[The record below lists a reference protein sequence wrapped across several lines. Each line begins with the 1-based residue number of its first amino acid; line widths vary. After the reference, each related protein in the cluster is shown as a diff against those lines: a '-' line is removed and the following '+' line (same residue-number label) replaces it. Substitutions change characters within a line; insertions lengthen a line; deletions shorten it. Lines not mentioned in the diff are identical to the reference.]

1 MSTELKVQNKFI
13 NSLLPS
19 PSPTKT
25 QCQWELQKS
34 HELFQEWMFNIQIFV
49 PNFCTRACKYFA
61 ILAPHRDG
69 LTLVWM
75 QWLYEYTLHPL
86 YILLI
91 TTLGLHSWRDSVWIM
106 KQTVLFVI
114 YNKQICKKSTITLL
128 FIILN
133 IYLVINLSM
142 VYLTRFSVT
151 QAYKILNG
159 KMIRKKRN
167 RRECGRKW
175 PWPNLAY

>member
-1 MSTELKVQNKFI
+1 
-13 NSLLPS
+13 
-19 PSPTKT
+19 
-25 QCQWELQKS
+25 
-34 HELFQEWMFNIQIFV
+34 
-49 PNFCTRACKYFA
+49 
-61 ILAPHRDG
+61 
-69 LTLVWM
+69 
-75 QWLYEYTLHPL
+75 
-86 YILLI
+86 
-91 TTLGLHSWRDSVWIM
+91 M